1 MHQHWLRGDRQ
12 LWTAFFILLGI
23 SLLGVYSAT
32 GNLALLQ
39 GGSPH
44 KYFLRHFV
52 LVASGALLAIAIAR
66 IPYTT
71 FRRIATPLLIL
82 AIFLLMLTLVKG
94 VKINEARRWLLIPF
108 LNITFQTSAFAQ
120 FALILYLANTLSKM
134 YDQFINPNTQ
144 PFWQLFKRIFLKIAL
159 PTGAI
164 IVLIAPANLSTALL
178 TTAIA
183 LTLMFVGLV
192 PIRHLLLS
200 GFILLFFG
208 ALIIG
213 IAHIAGMETRLT
225 TWQQRILMYFAPEDQ
240 IPYQVQQAQ
249 YALQH
254 GGWFGQGPGK
264 SLFRYYLPHVYSD
277 YIFALIVEEY
287 GVIGGVLTLALYLW
301 ILFRAI
307 QHFLRIE
314 GRFGALLLL
323 GIGIAL
329 PTQALTH
336 AGVVTGLLPPT
347 GIPLPLISMG
357 GTSIWFTCML
367 YGLLCNISAYALQPK
382 PTMQQRPKTT
392 PKPDQ
397 HHKTQQQPQYNQP
410 EQNET
415 TDNTQPQQD
424 NEPPSHQEWHYGLPP
439 ASEILTP
446 TPATPPDSN
455 TSPST
460 PSSQSQEPEILTL
473 YP

>member
-32 GNLALLQ
+32 GNLALIQ

-44 KYFLRHFV
+44 KYFLRHFA

-66 IPYTT
+66 IPYTA

-82 AIFLLMLTLVKG
+82 AIFLLTLTLVKG

-120 FALILYLANTLSKM
+120 FALILYLASTLSTM

-144 PFWQLFKRIFLKIAL
+144 PFWKLFKRILLKIAL
-159 PTGAI
+159 PTGI
-164 IVLIAPANLSTALL
+164 VIVLIAPANLSTALL

-183 LTLMFVGLV
+183 LTLMFVGLI

-200 GFILLFFG
+200 GLTLLIFG
-208 ALIIG
+208 TLIIG

-240 IPYQVQQAQ
+240 TPYQVQQAQ

-287 GVIGGVLTLALYLW
+287 GVVGGLLTLALYLW

-336 AGVVTGLLPPT
+336 AGVVAGLLPPT

-382 PTMQQRPKTT
+382 PT
-392 PKPDQ
+392 
-397 HHKTQQQPQYNQP
+397 TQQQQQQPTTKPKP
-410 EQNET
+410 EQHHEQQH
-415 TDNTQPQQD
+415 TQSQHD
-424 NEPPSHQEWHYGLPP
+424 HEWHTSFPP
-439 ASEILTP
+439 ASETLTP
-446 TPATPPDSN
+446 TTPHPN
-455 TSPST
+455 TSTST
-460 PSSQSQEPEILTL
+460 SSQTQEPEILTL